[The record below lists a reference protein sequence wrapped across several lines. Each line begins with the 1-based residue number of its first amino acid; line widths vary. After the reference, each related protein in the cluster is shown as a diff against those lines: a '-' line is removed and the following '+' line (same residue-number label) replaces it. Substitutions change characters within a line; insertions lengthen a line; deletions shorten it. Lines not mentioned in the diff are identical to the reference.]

1 MVCHC
6 VTDDNGQ
13 FGATLSPSETCLLW
27 GPGIAVPVK
36 VSSSFIGQRQTGP
49 LQFALD

>member
-1 MVCHC
+1 MLRSMM
-6 VTDDNGQ
+6 NGSEPL
-13 FGATLSPSETCLLW
+13 LSPGETCLLW

-36 VSSSFIGQRQTGP
+36 VSSPFIGQRQTGP